1 MAEGSLDVAAFTFT
15 VPANV
20 IGFVGSPGEF
30 TRAEKSIASASM
42 RSTQM
47 LPVGE
52 PGRELRLFTV
62 PEGVALRTD
71 LDRVPGF
78 NIRILHAGDQI
89 VVRAQTSEGQPS

>member
-1 MAEGSLDVAAFTFT
+1 MTEDSPDVTMFTFT
-15 VPANV
+15 IPAGR

-30 TRAEKSIASASM
+30 ARAERSGPEESM
-42 RSTQM
+42 QSTQT

-62 PEGVALRTD
+62 PPGVALRTD
-71 LDRVPGF
+71 VDRVPGF

-89 VVRAQTSEGQPS
+89 VVRAQTTGEPS